1 MKLDGRDQN
10 HILAIN
16 FRKNA
21 VSFIR
26 RNIDK
31 DIKAPLIFG
40 IQLAVVIRFWE
51 NKTSSPPTNLSI
63 KKRKSEID
71 KLTGVEIECFP
82 I

>member
-40 IQLAVVIRFWE
+40 IQLAVVIGF
-51 NKTSSPPTNLSI
+51 
-63 KKRKSEID
+63 
-71 KLTGVEIECFP
+71 
-82 I
+82 